1 MSETHRAQS
10 ILIVDDDPDIRESL
24 HDMLVHE
31 GYRVRP
37 VGTGAAAIQEAKQA
51 YYGAVILD
59 IGLPDLDGHEVLKA
73 LSQADPQLPVIILTG
88 HGTEQNT
95 VGPLAK
101 GAFAYVVKP
110 YNSAAVKAVIRRA
123 CDVRTLSIKAES
135 AEHALSASEER
146 FRSIVQSTSDAI
158 VIAEG
163 DGHIVFWNESARR
176 MFLYEEHEVLG
187 RPLTM
192 IMSVA

>member
-1 MSETHRAQS
+1 MAPNQS
-10 ILIVDDDPDIRESL
+10 SSSMTIRIFAKASMTCWCMKDIACVQL
-24 HDMLVHE
+24 
-31 GYRVRP
+31 
-37 VGTGAAAIQEAKQA
+37 GTGAAAIQEAKEA
-51 YYGAVILD
+51 YFGAVILD

-123 CDVRTLSIKAES
+123 CDVRILSIKAES
-135 AEHALSASEER
+135 AA
-146 FRSIVQSTSDAI
+146 TC
-158 VIAEG
+158 AECQ
-163 DGHIVFWNESARR
+163 
-176 MFLYEEHEVLG
+176 
-187 RPLTM
+187 
-192 IMSVA
+192 